1 MAARMESTTGDLSKL
16 GITRCYQS
24 RSFLNFHARHRLCHI
39 LGYLTEAELA
49 REALA
54 RCRMLA
60 DFSEHPGAITRTFLS
75 QSIRACHSHLARWM
89 ESLAMHVEIDA
100 AGNLRGVYDG
110 QQPGATRILI
120 GSHLDTVPDAG
131 AYDGVLGVVIGV
143 AIIQLL
149 RGERLPFGIEVIGF
163 SDEEG
168 VRFGQPFIGSR
179 ALIGTLDK
187 QALQA
192 TDGAGVSIEQAI
204 RSFGLDPSQLHEPQ
218 LAPAARAYLEF
229 HIEQG
234 PVLESIGSPLAVVDS
249 IAGQNRAAVTFR
261 GGANHAGTTPM
272 HLRRD
277 ALCGAAEWITCVEQ
291 HARATEGLVATV
303 GKMEAKP
310 GAGNVI
316 PGEVC
321 ATLDI
326 RHAVDAI
333 RRTAAET
340 FQGMGRNIASERG
353 LYFGSKVLLN
363 QDTVSMDA
371 ELTNLAGRAIEA
383 AGVVPYRMTSGAG
396 HDAMILAAR
405 LPSAMI
411 FLRSPGGISHHPDET
426 VNAED
431 VALALRVGLHLLHSL
446 SACSFLT

>member
-1 MAARMESTTGDLSKL
+1 
-16 GITRCYQS
+16 
-24 RSFLNFHARHRLCHI
+24 
-39 LGYLTEAELA
+39 LTEAELA
-49 REALA
+49 RDALA
-54 RCRMLA
+54 RCRVLA
-60 DFSEHPGAITRTFLS
+60 GFSEQTGAITRAFLTE
-75 QSIRACHSHLARWM
+75 SIRACHSYLSRWM
-89 ESLAMHVEIDA
+89 ESLAMQVKVDA

-110 QQPGATRILI
+110 QEPGAPRILI

-131 AYDGVLGVVIGV
+131 AYDGVLGVVIGLGIV
-143 AIIQLL
+143 QLL

-179 ALIGTLDK
+179 ALIGTLD
-187 QALQA
+187 QQTLHA
-192 TDGAGVSIEQAI
+192 TDGAGISIEQAI
-204 RSFGLDPSQLHEPQ
+204 RAFGLDPSQLRGPQ

-234 PVLESIGSPLAVVDS
+234 PVLESIGAPLAVVDR
-249 IAGQNRAAVTFR
+249 IAGQSRAVVTFR
-261 GGANHAGTTPM
+261 GSANHAGATPM

-277 ALCGAAEWITCVEQ
+277 ALCGAAEWTTRVEKD
-291 HARATEGLVATV
+291 ARATEGLVATV
-303 GKMEAKP
+303 GKIEAKP
-310 GAGNVI
+310 GASNVI

-321 ATLDI
+321 ATLDV

-333 RRTAAET
+333 RRTAVET
-340 FQGMGRNIASERG
+340 FLETGRHIANERG
-353 LYFGSKVLLN
+353 LAFESKLLLDQN
-363 QDTVSMDA
+363 TVSMDA
-371 ELTNLAGRAIEA
+371 DLTKLAERAMEA

-396 HDAMILAAR
+396 HDAMILAPK

-426 VNAED
+426 VNTED
-431 VALALRVGLHLLHSL
+431 VALALRVGVHLLHSL